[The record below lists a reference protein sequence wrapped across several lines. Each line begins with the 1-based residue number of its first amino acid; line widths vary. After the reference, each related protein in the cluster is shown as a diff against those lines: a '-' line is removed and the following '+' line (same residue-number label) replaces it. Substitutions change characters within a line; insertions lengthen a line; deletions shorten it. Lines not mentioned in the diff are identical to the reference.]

1 MNRWTAGYM
10 LVPPPHLSALT
21 AGRITITNLFR
32 TATAGEP
39 SRSLGTC
46 KEKKVIFGNPKTLRF
61 AGMYTMQ
68 QYEALCSAIALGS
81 KTVMYADKRVE
92 YRSLD
97 EMLAIKKLMEQDLGI
112 GSGDPN
118 FKGYRRVAIF
128 DKGT

>member
-1 MNRWTAGYM
+1 
-10 LVPPPHLSALT
+10 
-21 AGRITITNLFR
+21 
-32 TATAGEP
+32 
-39 SRSLGTC
+39 
-46 KEKKVIFGNPKTLRF
+46 
-61 AGMYTMQ
+61 MYTMQ